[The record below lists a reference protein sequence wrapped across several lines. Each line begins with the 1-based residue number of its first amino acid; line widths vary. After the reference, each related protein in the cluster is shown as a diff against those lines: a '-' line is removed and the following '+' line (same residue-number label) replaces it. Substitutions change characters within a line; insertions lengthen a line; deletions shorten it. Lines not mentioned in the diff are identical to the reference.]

1 MSRVAGQERGPTIWW
16 SQAKW
21 HLVWQKSPVFAEK
34 PQAICST
41 ALSSSAFWNN
51 YLPSFSGTV
60 LALAIPARIH
70 VDHVEQCFH
79 QGPTVSGKVWKNLW
93 SFSQLGKVWKKFCLL
108 VSKKIHRLDLFTCIF
123 IMFYSRLIILLPTC
137 LTIILPAVELDI
149 SFEKD
154 SVWQRSGNLLS
165 ELRRNHVS
173 LKLKPSSF
181 FFHCMTS
188 TSVTASPPAG
198 AEKSWHKLCVKDH
211 KTFCLNF

>member
-93 SFSQLGKVWKKFCLL
+93 SFSQLGSLEKILSVSIEKNSPTWSFHMHFYNVLFKIDNFTSNVFNYYIACSWTGYIIRKRFSLAKVWKFAFR
-108 VSKKIHRLDLFTCIF
+108 I
-123 IMFYSRLIILLPTC
+123 
-137 LTIILPAVELDI
+137 A
-149 SFEKD
+149 
-154 SVWQRSGNLLS
+154 
-165 ELRRNHVS
+165 
-173 LKLKPSSF
+173 
-181 FFHCMTS
+181 
-188 TSVTASPPAG
+188 
-198 AEKSWHKLCVKDH
+198 
-211 KTFCLNF
+211 